1 MPIEIHGKEYYTV
14 VERLQMMNEKTNG
27 DYSIKTDLLKFD
39 GSVVIIKATLS
50 FGGNEYTGIAMEEMS
65 ASHIN
70 KTSFVEV
77 AETSAIGRSLAS
89 ASFHGGGEFC
99 SANELEVA
107 LDKQENKPAPKPI
120 SEDTNPI
127 TGGASDIITFGKHK
141 GKNWSDVDEDYIE
154 WVANNSNVDWQRDQA
169 KSVLDDR
176 KPRQVGGVSD
186 SDAFEEHE
194 KAEIDADIAK
204 ADSEKIP
211 F

>member
-127 TGGASDIITFGKHK
+127 TGGASDVITFGKHK
-141 GKNWSDVDEDYIE
+141 GRNWNEVDENWLKWIVD
-154 WVANNSNVDWQRDQA
+154 NNEKYKDKAQSI
-169 KSVLDDR
+169 LDSRFND
-176 KPRQVGGVSD
+176 
-186 SDAFEEHE
+186 EEFTQ
-194 KAEIDADIAK
+194 AEIDAAEKKNEQAIA
-204 ADSEKIP
+204 DQDKIP

>member
-70 KTSFVEV
+70 NTSFVEV

-141 GKNWSDVDEDYIE
+141 GKNWKEVDEDYIK
-154 WVANNSNVDWQRDQA
+154 WVANNSSVDWQKDKAQ
-169 KSVLDDR
+169 SVLDDR
-176 KPRQVGGVSD
+176 SSSEEFTQEERDAAEKKNEQVI
-186 SDAFEEHE
+186 E
-194 KAEIDADIAK
+194 
-204 ADSEKIP
+204 EKIP

>member
-141 GKNWSDVDEDYIE
+141 GKNWNEVDEGWLKWIVD
-154 WVANNSNVDWQRDQA
+154 NNEKYKDKAQSI
-169 KSVLDDR
+169 LDSRFND
-176 KPRQVGGVSD
+176 
-186 SDAFEEHE
+186 EEFTQ
-194 KAEIDADIAK
+194 AEIDAAEKKNEQAIA
-204 ADSEKIP
+204 DQDKIP